1 MGEQAEYA
9 IQEGMDAL
17 DYIVDGED
25 HELTDQ
31 YGNLIDQEPAP
42 RSRRRKTCWSC
53 GAGSLVWGD
62 STGRWLLHNADGT
75 LHECPVTPLP
85 KEGNA

>member
-17 DYIVDGED
+17 DYIMDD
-25 HELTDQ
+25 SELTDPL
-31 YGNLIDQEPAP
+31 GNPIDQEPGP
-42 RSRRRKTCWSC
+42 RFRPRKTCRAC
-53 GAGSLVWGD
+53 GAEGLVWGN

-85 KEGNA
+85 KEGNE